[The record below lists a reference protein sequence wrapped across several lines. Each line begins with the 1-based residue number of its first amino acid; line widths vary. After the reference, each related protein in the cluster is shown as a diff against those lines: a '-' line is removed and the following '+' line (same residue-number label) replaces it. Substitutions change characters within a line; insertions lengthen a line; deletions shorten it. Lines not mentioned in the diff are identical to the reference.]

1 MYTGKLF
8 DSFSFLQDERQ
19 EGKVLHKLIDIIF
32 IVIAAVICGC
42 NDWKEIHMWA
52 SAEMNIVWL
61 KKYIKLENGVPSL
74 STIGRVFN
82 TLDTKHFEKCF
93 SIWMSSV
100 IDLNDNDLV
109 PIDGKSSRG
118 SQEKIKNKKA
128 IHVVSALCNS
138 KHLVL
143 GQVKTN
149 EKSNEITA
157 IPELLDMLYIKNC
170 IVTIDAMGAQKKI
183 ADKIVKENK
192 ADYVLALKGNQ
203 ETLEKEVKEYYEDLE
218 KTKVISESQVENHLD
233 LHKINIGNGT
243 LGILKTI
250 EKGHGRIE
258 KRTYYYSTDI
268 KWMINAKSDWT
279 KLTGIGMI
287 KREIEYIGTDKT
299 TEESSLY
306 FGSIKEVEDF
316 ARAVRN
322 HWRIESMHWNL
333 DVTFRDDENR
343 SRKGNIAAN
352 LALLKRIAFN
362 SVKNDTKKYPK
373 QSMKGKRFIALMDA
387 NYRDFLLDLNF
398 KER

>member
-8 DSFSFLQDERQ
+8 DSFSYLQDNRQ
-19 EGKVLHKLIDIIF
+19 EGKVQHKLIDIIF
-32 IVIAAVICGC
+32 IVISAVICGC

-52 SAEMNIVWL
+52 SAETTIVWL
-61 KKYIKLENGVPSL
+61 KKYIELRNGVPSL

-82 TLDTKHFEKCF
+82 TLDTKHFQKCF
-93 SIWMSSV
+93 SSWMTSV
-100 IDLNDNDLV
+100 IDLEDNDLV
-109 PIDGKSSRG
+109 PIDGKTSRG
-118 SQEKIKNKKA
+118 SQEKTNDKKA

-143 GQVKTN
+143 GQVKTD

-183 ADKIVKENK
+183 AEKIVNENK

-218 KTKVISESQVENHLD
+218 KSKVINKTLVKNHLD
-233 LHKINIGNGT
+233 LHEIKTVNGN
-243 LGILKTI
+243 LGIFKTI

-268 KWMINAKSDWT
+268 DWMVNAKLDWT

-287 KREIEYIGTDKT
+287 KREIEYIGTDKIT
-299 TEESSLY
+299 VESSFY
-306 FGSIKEVEDF
+306 FGSIKEVKDF

-362 SVKNDTKKYPK
+362 SVKNDTKKHPK

-387 NYRDFLLDLNF
+387 KYRDYLLDLNF

>member
-19 EGKVLHKLIDIIF
+19 EGKVLHKLIDILF
-32 IVIAAVICGC
+32 IVISAVICGC

-143 GQVKTN
+143 GQVKTD

-183 ADKIVKENK
+183 ADKIVNENK

-203 ETLEKEVKEYYEDLE
+203 ETLEKEVKEYYKDLE
-218 KTKVISESQVENHLD
+218 KTKVISESQVKNHLD
-233 LHKINIGNGT
+233 LHKANIGNAS
-243 LGILKTI
+243 LGMLKTI

-268 KWMINAKSDWT
+268 EWMINAKTDWT

-299 TEESSLY
+299 TEESSFY

>member
-19 EGKVLHKLIDIIF
+19 EAKVLHKLIDIIF
-32 IVIAAVICGC
+32 IVISAVICGC

-52 SAEMNIVWL
+52 SAETNIVWL
-61 KKYIKLENGVPSL
+61 KKYIRLENGVPSL

-93 SIWMSSV
+93 SVWMKSV
-100 IDLNDNDLV
+100 IDINENDLV

-143 GQVKTN
+143 GQVKTD

-183 ADKIVKENK
+183 ADKIVNENK

-203 ETLEKEVKEYYEDLE
+203 ETLEKEVKDYYEDLE
-218 KTKVISESQVENHLD
+218 KDKVISESQVKNHLD
-233 LHKINIGNGT
+233 ILKINTGNGT
-243 LGILKTI
+243 IGILKTI

-268 KWMINAKSDWT
+268 DWMINAKSEWS
-279 KLTGIGMI
+279 KLTGIGMV
-287 KREIEYIGTDKT
+287 KREVEYIGTDKT
-299 TEESSLY
+299 TEECSFY

-316 ARAVRN
+316 TRAVRN

-333 DVTFRDDENR
+333 DVTFLDDANR

-352 LALLKRIAFN
+352 FALLKRIAFN

>member
-19 EGKVLHKLIDIIF
+19 EGKVLHKLIDILF
-32 IVIAAVICGC
+32 IVISAVICGC

-143 GQVKTN
+143 GQVKTD

-183 ADKIVKENK
+183 ADKIVNENK

-218 KTKVISESQVENHLD
+218 KTKVIRQSQVKNHLD
-233 LHKINIGNGT
+233 LHKTNIGNAS
-243 LGILKTI
+243 LGMLKTI

-268 KWMINAKSDWT
+268 EWMINAKTDWT

-299 TEESSLY
+299 TEESSFY